1 MAADLLDVAL
11 VKLLHAGI
19 VLDAVQEF
27 VDAEGGVGGGVV
39 PLVDQTADLDRLL
52 RLLIGDVTVH
62 DRTFRLGDADGDG
75 EVVGSLQLPFEGV
88 AAGENLLRGGLV
100 GLVVLDDEGGAVGE
114 FGVEHRLEKAAEE
127 FQRIV
132 EDVVVVLLDGL
143 AVLLAADVQVLNLEI
158 VDVDDDRGVELFAQV
173 PAVDLAALDHLLQ
186 ALDVVEHDVLH
197 KAVAVA
203 GLDLHVGDV
212 FLGDQL
218 EGGGGVG
225 EDHRLVVAQLLT
237 AVVDD
242 DDEAVILVLQGDPQV
257 GIGKKALLEAVSQR
271 RVFGRVDF
279 VEGQIVK
286 GDVLVEQGGNG
297 VDHVGDASIVDDCI
311 DKGGADVLRKAQSGG
326 LHVDQLFDDGADDV
340 RKDAAGRGADNGKTG
355 LIGRADRLLVQRLHV
370 GAEFNEQSAGL
381 AVGKLRDQL
390 LPLIL
395 RQLLQQKAGGKDNL
409 SAAQPVL
416 NVGGVHHCDGGNL
429 PAKALFAAE
438 HAVFPKF
445 FHV

>member
-1 MAADLLDVAL
+1 M
-11 VKLLHAGI
+11 
-19 VLDAVQEF
+19 
-27 VDAEGGVGGGVV
+27 
-39 PLVDQTADLDRLL
+39 
-52 RLLIGDVTVH
+52 
-62 DRTFRLGDADGDG
+62 
-75 EVVGSLQLPFEGV
+75 
-88 AAGENLLRGGLV
+88 GEN
-100 GLVVLDDEGGAVGE
+100 
-114 FGVEHRLEKAAEE
+114 
-127 FQRIV
+127 
-132 EDVVVVLLDGL
+132 
-143 AVLLAADVQVLNLEI
+143 
-158 VDVDDDRGVELFAQV
+158 
-173 PAVDLAALDHLLQ
+173 
-186 ALDVVEHDVLH
+186 
-197 KAVAVA
+197 
-203 GLDLHVGDV
+203 
-212 FLGDQL
+212 
-218 EGGGGVG
+218 
-225 EDHRLVVAQLLT
+225 HRLVVAQLLT

-257 GIGKKALLEAVSQR
+257 GIGKKALLEAVPQR

-395 RQLLQQKAGGKDNL
+395 RQLL
-409 SAAQPVL
+409 
-416 NVGGVHHCDGGNL
+416 
-429 PAKALFAAE
+429 
-438 HAVFPKF
+438 
-445 FHV
+445 